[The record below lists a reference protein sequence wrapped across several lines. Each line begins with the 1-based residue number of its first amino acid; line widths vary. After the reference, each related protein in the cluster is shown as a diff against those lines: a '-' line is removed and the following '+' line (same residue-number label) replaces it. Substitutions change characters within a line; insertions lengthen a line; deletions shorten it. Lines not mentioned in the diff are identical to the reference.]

1 MMDIM
6 TREVQNSTITELI
19 KKFNTESIGEQIE
32 TACKFVYPLQNVIVR
47 KVKTLRKPKGDGK
60 ILV

>member
-6 TREVQNSTITELI
+6 TKEVQTSTITELI

-32 TACKFVYPLQNVIVR
+32 TACKSIYPLQHVIVR
-47 KVKTLRKPKGDGK
+47 KVKSLRKPKGDGNFF
-60 ILV
+60 I